1 MPGTN
6 LTREEAQQRAKLL
19 TVDSYEIDLDLSG
32 AVEGGTYR
40 SVTTVRFDS
49 AESGVGSFIDLVAP
63 AVQEVV
69 LNGDSLD
76 PAEVFKDSRIELAGI
91 LEGRNVLRVV
101 ADCAYTNTGEG
112 LHRFVDPVDQQ
123 AYLYTQFEVPDARR
137 VFASFEQPDLKATF
151 QFTVKAPS
159 GWTVI
164 SNSPTPE
171 PKDDV
176 WEFEPT
182 PRISTYVTALILGPY
197 HSVHS
202 VYEKD
207 GQSVPLGIYCRPSL
221 AEFLDSDAIFEVT
234 RQGFEWFQE
243 KFDYAYPFKKY
254 DQLFV
259 PEFNAGA
266 MENAGAVTIRDQYVF
281 RSKVTDAAYE
291 VRAETI
297 LHELAHMWFGDLVTM
312 EWWNDLW
319 LNESFATYTS
329 IACQSYAPGS
339 RWPHSWTTFANSM
352 KTWAYRQD
360 QLPSTHPI
368 MAQINDLDDVLVN
381 FDGIT
386 YAKGASVLKQLVA
399 YVGEDEFFRG
409 VQAYFKAHAYG
420 NTQLS
425 DLLGALEETSGRD
438 LGTWSQKWLQTAGIN
453 VLRPEIET
461 DANGVI
467 TSFAIRQEAPALP
480 AGAKGEPT
488 LRPHRIAVGLYDLD
502 DSAGGSGK
510 LVRGERIELDVDG
523 ELTEVA
529 ELVGKRRPAVILLND
544 DDLSYAKVRL
554 DEQSLAFVTE
564 HLGDFEASL
573 PRALCWASAWD
584 MTRDAELAARDYLSL
599 VLSGIGKESDIGVVQ
614 SLHRQVL
621 TAVELY
627 ADPNAR
633 EALLTRW
640 TDATL
645 AHLRS
650 SAGGSD
656 HQLAWAR
663 AFAATART
671 PEQLDLLEGLLD
683 GRESIEGLAVDTELR
698 WSFVQRL
705 AAVGRFDEAEITSEY
720 ERDRTAA
727 GERHAATA
735 RAARPTEEAKAEA
748 WASVVESDKLPNAV
762 QEAVIGGFV
771 QFGQR
776 ELLAPYTEKYFAA
789 VKGVWDSR
797 SHEMAQQIAV
807 GLYPSVQVSADTL
820 AKTDE
825 WLASAEPSAALRRLI
840 SESRSGVERALR
852 AQARHGGVGG
862 DALRRGKMA
871 LPRARA
877 RKRRF
882 RMEVSRSTGTAA
894 PTGETT
900 SPAAVARSGPRPHQ
914 GRGER
919 RSLLAFRF

>member
-32 AVEGGTYR
+32 AQEGGTYR
-40 SVTTVRFDS
+40 SVTTVRFDV
-49 AESGVGSFIDLVAP
+49 AEDGAESFIDLVAP
-63 AVQEVV
+63 AVHEVT
-69 LNGDSLD
+69 LNGDALD
-76 PAEVFKDSRIELAGI
+76 PAEAFADSRIALPGLLA
-91 LEGRNVLRVV
+91 GRNVLRVS

-112 LHRFVDPVDQQ
+112 LHRFVDPVDDQ

-151 QFTVKAPS
+151 QFTVKAPE

-171 PKDDV
+171 PKDNV
-176 WEFEPT
+176 WVFAPT
-182 PRISTYVTALILGPY
+182 PRLSTYVTALIAGPY

-207 GQSVPLGIYCRPSL
+207 GRSVPLGIYCRPSL
-221 AEFLDSDAIFEVT
+221 AEHLDADAIFEVT
-234 RQGFEWFQE
+234 RQGFDWFQE
-243 KFDYAYPFKKY
+243 KFDYAYPFEKY

-291 VRAETI
+291 VRAATI

-319 LNESFATYTS
+319 LNESFATFAEA
-329 IACQSYAPGS
+329 ACQADAPGS
-339 RWPHSWTTFANSM
+339 KWPHSWTTFANQM

-368 MAQINDLDDVLVN
+368 MADIRDLDDVLVN

-409 VQAYFKAHAYG
+409 VQAYFKRHAYG
-420 NTQLS
+420 NTRLS

-438 LGTWSQKWLQTAGIN
+438 LKTWSKKWLETAGIN

-461 DANGVI
+461 DDAGVI
-467 TSFAIRQEAPALP
+467 TSFAVRQEAPALP
-480 AGAKGEPT
+480 AGAKGAVSDDAAPPRGT
-488 LRPHRIAVGLYDLD
+488 LRPHRIAIGFYDLD
-502 DSAGGSGK
+502 EATGK
-510 LVRGERIELDVDG
+510 LVRGDRVELDVDG
-523 ELTEVA
+523 ELTAVPQLA
-529 ELVGKRRPAVILLND
+529 GKRRPAVVLLND

-554 DEQSLAFVTE
+554 DEQSLAVVTG
-564 HLGDFEASL
+564 HLGDFESSL

-584 MTRDAELAARDYLSL
+584 MTRDAELPVRDYLSL
-599 VLSGIGKESDIGVVQ
+599 VLSGVGKESDIGVVQ
-614 SLHRQVL
+614 SLHRQVKL
-621 TAVELY
+621 ALDLY
-627 ADPNAR
+627 ADPAAR
-633 EALLTRW
+633 EALLARW

-650 SAGGSD
+650 AEPGSD

-671 PEQLDLLEGLLD
+671 PEQLDLLEALLA
-683 GRESIEGLAVDTELR
+683 GTQTVEGLAVDTELR
-698 WSFVQRL
+698 WTFVQRL
-705 AAVGRFDEAEITSEY
+705 AAVGRFDEAEIAAEY

-762 QEAVIGGFV
+762 QEAVIAGFV
-771 QFGQR
+771 QTDQR
-776 ELLAPYTEKYFAA
+776 ELLAPYTDKYFEALA
-789 VKGVWDSR
+789 DVWASR

-807 GLYPSVQVSADTL
+807 GLYPGIQVTGETL
-820 AKTDE
+820 DRTDA
-825 WLASAEPSAALRRLI
+825 WLASAEPNAALRRLV
-840 SESRSGVERALR
+840 SESRAGVERALR
-852 AQARHGGVGG
+852 AQAA
-862 DALRRGKMA
+862 DA
-871 LPRARA
+871 
-877 RKRRF
+877 
-882 RMEVSRSTGTAA
+882 AA
-894 PTGETT
+894 T
-900 SPAAVARSGPRPHQ
+900 SA
-914 GRGER
+914 
-919 RSLLAFRF
+919 

>member
-19 TVDSYEIDLDLSG
+19 AVDSYEVELDLSG
-32 AVEGGTYR
+32 AQEGGTYR
-40 SVTTVRFDS
+40 SVTTVRFDVTENG
-49 AESGVGSFIDLVAP
+49 AESFIDLVAP
-63 AVQEVV
+63 AVHEVT

-76 PAEVFKDSRIELAGI
+76 PAEVFADSRIALRG
-91 LEGRNVLRVV
+91 LLQGRNILRVV

-112 LHRFVDPVDQQ
+112 LHRFVDPVDDQ

-151 QFTVKAPS
+151 QFTVKAPE
-159 GWTVI
+159 GWTVV

-171 PKDDV
+171 PQDSV
-176 WEFEPT
+176 WVFEPT
-182 PRISTYVTALILGPY
+182 PRISTYITALIVGPY

-221 AEFLDSDAIFEVT
+221 AEYLDSDAIFEVT
-234 RQGFEWFQE
+234 RQGFAWFQE

-329 IACQSYAPGS
+329 IACQAAAPES

-368 MAQINDLDDVLVN
+368 MADIRDLDDVLVN

-399 YVGEDEFFRG
+399 YVGQDEFFRG

-420 NTQLS
+420 NTRLS

-438 LGTWSQKWLQTAGIN
+438 LKTWSKQWLETAGIN

-461 DANGVI
+461 DADGVV

-488 LRPHRIAVGLYDLD
+488 LRPHRIAVGLYERD
-502 DSAGGSGK
+502 DDSGK
-510 LVRGERIELDVDG
+510 LVRDERIELDVDG
-523 ELTEVA
+523 ELTAVPQ
-529 ELVGKRRPAVILLND
+529 LVGKRRPAVILLND

-564 HLGDFEASL
+564 HLGDFESSL

-614 SLHRQVL
+614 SLHRQVKL
-621 TAVELY
+621 AVDLY
-627 ADPNAR
+627 ADPAAR
-633 EALLTRW
+633 EALLARW

-645 AHLRS
+645 AHLR
-650 SAGGSD
+650 AAAPGSD

-671 PEQLDLLEGLLD
+671 PEQLDLLDALLEG
-683 GRESIEGLAVDTELR
+683 SQTIEGLVVDTELR

-705 AAVGRFDEAEITSEY
+705 AAVGRFDETEIAGEY
-720 ERDRTAA
+720 DRDRTAA

-735 RAARPTEEAKAEA
+735 RAARPTPEAKAEA
-748 WASVVESDKLPNAV
+748 WASVVDSDKLPNAV

-771 QFGQR
+771 QTDQR
-776 ELLAPYTEKYFAA
+776 ELLAPYADRYFEV
-789 VKGVWDSR
+789 VKDIWESR
-797 SHEMAQQIAV
+797 SHEMAQQIAI
-807 GLYPSVQVSADTL
+807 GLYPTVQVSQETL
-820 AKTDE
+820 DKTDA
-825 WLASAEPSAALRRLI
+825 WLASAEPNAALRRLV
-840 SESRSGVERALR
+840 SESRAGVERALR
-852 AQARHGGVGG
+852 AQRA
-862 DALRRGKMA
+862 DA
-871 LPRARA
+871 
-877 RKRRF
+877 
-882 RMEVSRSTGTAA
+882 AA
-894 PTGETT
+894 
-900 SPAAVARSGPRPHQ
+900 Q
-914 GRGER
+914 
-919 RSLLAFRF
+919 

>member
-6 LTREEAQQRAKLL
+6 LTREEAQQRAQLL
-19 TVDSYEIDLDLSG
+19 AVESYGIELDLSG
-32 AVEGGTYR
+32 AQEGGTYR
-40 SVTTVRFDS
+40 SVTTVRFDVT
-49 AESGVGSFIDLVAP
+49 AENGAESFIDLVAP
-63 AVQEVV
+63 AVHEVT

-76 PAEVFKDSRIELAGI
+76 PAEVFADSRIALPG
-91 LEGRNVLRVV
+91 LLQGRNILRVV

-112 LHRFVDPVDQQ
+112 LHRFVDPVDDQ

-151 QFTVKAPS
+151 QFTVKAPE

-171 PKDDV
+171 PQDNV

-182 PRISTYVTALILGPY
+182 PRISSYITALIVGPY

-221 AEFLDSDAIFEVT
+221 AEYLDSDAIFEVT

-243 KFDYAYPFKKY
+243 KFDYAYPFEKY

-291 VRAETI
+291 TRAETI

-329 IACQSYAPGS
+329 IACQAAHPES

-368 MAQINDLDDVLVN
+368 MAEINDLDDVLVN

-420 NTQLS
+420 NTRLS
-425 DLLGALEETSGRD
+425 DLLGALETTSGRD
-438 LGTWSQKWLQTAGIN
+438 LKAWSKAWLETAGIN

-461 DANGVI
+461 DSNGVI
-467 TSFAIRQEAPALP
+467 TSFSIRQEAPALP

-488 LRPHRIAVGLYDLD
+488 LRPHRIAVGLYELD
-502 DSAGGSGK
+502 DDSGK
-510 LVRGERIELDVDG
+510 LVRDERIELDVDG
-523 ELTEVA
+523 ELTAVPQ
-529 ELVGKRRPAVILLND
+529 LVGRRRPAVILLND

-564 HLGDFEASL
+564 HLGDFESSL

-584 MTRDAELAARDYLSL
+584 MTRDAQLAARDYLSL

-614 SLHRQVL
+614 SLQRQVKL
-621 TAVELY
+621 AIDLY
-627 ADPNAR
+627 ADPAAR
-633 EALLTRW
+633 EALLARW

-645 AHLRS
+645 AHLR
-650 SAGGSD
+650 AAAPGSD

-671 PEQLDLLEGLLD
+671 PEQLDVLDALLD
-683 GRESIEGLAVDTELR
+683 GSQTVEGLVVDTELR
-698 WSFVQRL
+698 WAFVQRL
-705 AAVGRFDEAEITSEY
+705 AAVGRFDEAEIAGEY

-748 WASVVESDKLPNAV
+748 WASVVDSDKLPNAV

-771 QFGQR
+771 QTDQR
-776 ELLAPYTEKYFAA
+776 EVLAPYADRYFEV
-789 VKGVWDSR
+789 VKDIWQSR

-807 GLYPSVQVSADTL
+807 GLYPTVQVSQETL
-820 AKTDE
+820 DKTDA
-825 WLASAEPSAALRRLI
+825 WLASAEPSAALRRLV
-840 SESRSGVERALR
+840 SESRAGVERALR
-852 AQARHGGVGG
+852 AQRA
-862 DALRRGKMA
+862 DA
-871 LPRARA
+871 
-877 RKRRF
+877 
-882 RMEVSRSTGTAA
+882 AA
-894 PTGETT
+894 GE
-900 SPAAVARSGPRPHQ
+900 
-914 GRGER
+914 
-919 RSLLAFRF
+919 

>member
-6 LTREEAQQRAKLL
+6 LTREEAQQRAQLL
-19 TVDSYEIDLDLSG
+19 AVDSYEIELDLSG
-32 AVEGGTYR
+32 AQEGGTYR
-40 SVTTVRFDS
+40 SVTTVRFDVDADNG
-49 AESGVGSFIDLVAP
+49 AESFIDLVAP
-63 AVQEVV
+63 AVHEVT

-76 PAEVFKDSRIELAGI
+76 PAEVFADSRIALPG
-91 LEGRNVLRVV
+91 LLRGRNILRVV

-112 LHRFVDPVDQQ
+112 LHRFVDPVDDQ

-151 QFTVKAPS
+151 RFTVKAPE
-159 GWTVI
+159 GWTVV

-171 PKDDV
+171 PQDNV
-176 WEFEPT
+176 WAFEPT
-182 PRISTYVTALILGPY
+182 PRISTYITALIAGPY

-221 AEFLDSDAIFEVT
+221 AEYLDSDAIFEVT
-234 RQGFEWFQE
+234 RQGFAWFQE
-243 KFDYAYPFKKY
+243 KFDYAYPFEKY

-291 VRAETI
+291 TRAETI

-329 IACQSYAPGS
+329 IACQAAAPGS

-368 MAQINDLDDVLVN
+368 MADIRDLDDVLVN

-409 VQAYFKAHAYG
+409 VQAYFKAHAFG
-420 NTQLS
+420 NTRLS

-438 LGTWSQKWLQTAGIN
+438 LKTWSKKWLETAGIN

-461 DANGVI
+461 DADGVI
-467 TSFAIRQEAPALP
+467 TSFAVRQEAPALP

-488 LRPHRIAVGLYDLD
+488 LRPHRIAVGLYELD
-502 DSAGGSGK
+502 EDSGK
-510 LVRGERIELDVDG
+510 LVRDERIELDVDG
-523 ELTEVA
+523 DLTAVPQ
-529 ELVGKRRPAVILLND
+529 LVGRRRPAVVLLND

-554 DEQSLAFVTE
+554 DERSLAVVTE
-564 HLGDFEASL
+564 HLGDFESSL

-584 MTRDAELAARDYLSL
+584 MTRDAQLAARDYLSL

-614 SLHRQVL
+614 SLQRQVKL
-621 TAVELY
+621 AIDLY
-627 ADPNAR
+627 ADPAAR
-633 EALLTRW
+633 ETLLARW

-650 SAGGSD
+650 AAPGSD

-671 PEQLDLLEGLLD
+671 PEQLDLLDALLD
-683 GRESIEGLAVDTELR
+683 GSQTIEGLVVDTELR
-698 WSFVQRL
+698 WTFVQRL
-705 AAVGRFDEAEITSEY
+705 AAVGRFDEAEIAAEY

-735 RAARPTEEAKAEA
+735 RAARPTAEAKAEA
-748 WASVVESDKLPNAV
+748 WASVVDSDKLPNAV

-771 QFGQR
+771 QTDQR
-776 ELLAPYTEKYFAA
+776 ELLAPYADRYFEV
-789 VKGVWDSR
+789 VKDIWESR
-797 SHEMAQQIAV
+797 SHEMAQQIAI
-807 GLYPSVQVSADTL
+807 GLYPTVQVSQETL
-820 AKTDE
+820 DRTDA
-825 WLASAEPSAALRRLI
+825 WLASAGPNAALRRLV
-840 SESRSGVERALR
+840 SESRAGVERALR
-852 AQARHGGVGG
+852 AQRA
-862 DALRRGKMA
+862 DA
-871 LPRARA
+871 
-877 RKRRF
+877 
-882 RMEVSRSTGTAA
+882 AA
-894 PTGETT
+894 AG
-900 SPAAVARSGPRPHQ
+900 Q
-914 GRGER
+914 
-919 RSLLAFRF
+919 

>member
-6 LTREEAQQRAKLL
+6 LTREEAQQRAELL

-32 AVEGGTYR
+32 AQEGGTYR
-40 SVTTVRFDS
+40 SATTVRFDV
-49 AESGVGSFIDLVAP
+49 ARGGGESFIDLVAP
-63 AVQEVV
+63 TVHEVT
-69 LNGDSLD
+69 LNGDALD
-76 PAEVFKDSRIELAGI
+76 PAEVFKDSRIALPGL

-112 LHRFVDPVDQQ
+112 LHRFVDPVDEQ

-151 QFTVKAPS
+151 QFTVRAPE

-171 PKDDV
+171 PKDNV
-176 WEFEPT
+176 WVFEPT
-182 PRISTYVTALILGPY
+182 PRISTYVTALIVGPY

-234 RQGFEWFQE
+234 RQGFDWFQE
-243 KFDYAYPFKKY
+243 KFDYAYPFAKY

-329 IACQSYAPGS
+329 IACQAAAPGS

-368 MAQINDLDDVLVN
+368 MADIRDLDDVLVN

-399 YVGEDEFFRG
+399 YVGQDEFFKG
-409 VQAYFKAHAYG
+409 VQAYFKRHAYG
-420 NTQLS
+420 NTRLS

-438 LGTWSQKWLQTAGIN
+438 LKTWSGKWLETAGIN
-453 VLRPEIET
+453 ILRPDIAT
-461 DANGVI
+461 DADGVI
-467 TSFAIRQEAPALP
+467 TSFAVRQEAPALP
-480 AGAKGEPT
+480 AGAKGEPV
-488 LRPHRIAVGLYDLD
+488 LRPHRIAIGLYDL
-502 DSAGGSGK
+502 SAPDTDTAGK
-510 LVRGERIELDVDG
+510 LVRTDRIELDVDG
-523 ELTEVA
+523 ELTAVPQ
-529 ELVGKRRPAVILLND
+529 LTGRRRPAVVLLND

-554 DEQSLAFVTE
+554 DEESLAVVTE
-564 HLGDFEASL
+564 HLGDFTESL

-584 MTRDAELAARDYLSL
+584 MTRDAELATRDYLAL
-599 VLSGIGKESDIGVVQ
+599 VLSGIAKESDIGVVQ
-614 SLHRQVL
+614 SLHRQVKL
-621 TAVELY
+621 AIDLY
-627 ADPNAR
+627 ADPAAR
-633 EALLTRW
+633 ESLLTRW

-645 AHLRS
+645 AHLR
-650 SAGGSD
+650 AAEPGSD

-671 PEQLDLLEGLLD
+671 PEQLDLLEALLE
-683 GRESIEGLAVDTELR
+683 GTQTVEGLAVDTELR
-698 WSFVQRL
+698 WAFVERL
-705 AAVGRFDEAEITSEY
+705 AAVGRFDEAEIAAEY

-735 RAARPTEEAKAEA
+735 RAARPTAEAKAEA

-771 QFGQR
+771 QTDQR
-776 ELLAPYTEKYFAA
+776 ELLAPYADKYFEV
-789 VKGVWDSR
+789 VKGIWDSR
-797 SHEMAQQIAV
+797 SHEIAQQIAV
-807 GLYPSVQVSADTL
+807 GLYPAVQVSEETL
-820 AKTDE
+820 AKTDT
-825 WLASAEPSAALRRLI
+825 WLSSAEPNAALRRLV

-852 AQARHGGVGG
+852 AQAA
-862 DALRRGKMA
+862 DA
-871 LPRARA
+871 
-877 RKRRF
+877 
-882 RMEVSRSTGTAA
+882 AA
-894 PTGETT
+894 
-900 SPAAVARSGPRPHQ
+900 Q
-914 GRGER
+914 
-919 RSLLAFRF
+919 

>member
-6 LTREEAQQRAKLL
+6 LTREEAQERARLL
-19 TVDSYEIDLDLSG
+19 TVDAYEIDLDLSG
-32 AVEGGTYR
+32 AQEGGTYR

-49 AESGVGSFIDLVAP
+49 AEAGAETFIDLIAP
-63 AVQEVV
+63 AVHEVE
-69 LNGDSLD
+69 LNGKALD
-76 PAEVFKDSRIELAGI
+76 VAAVFRDSRIALPHLVAGSNELK
-91 LEGRNVLRVV
+91 VV

-151 QFTVKAPS
+151 QFTVKAPA

-171 PKDDV
+171 PRDDV
-176 WEFEPT
+176 WSFEPT
-182 PRISTYVTALILGPY
+182 PRISSYITALIVGPY

-202 VYEKD
+202 SYEKD

-221 AEFLDSDAIFEVT
+221 AEFLDADAIFDVT
-234 RQGFEWFQE
+234 RQGFDWFQE
-243 KFDYAYPFKKY
+243 KFDYDYPFAKY

-291 VRAETI
+291 RRAETI

-329 IACQSYAPGS
+329 VACQAYAEGS
-339 RWPHSWTTFANSM
+339 KWPNSWTTFANVE

-368 MAQINDLDDVLVN
+368 MADIRDLDDVLVN

-399 YVGEDEFFRG
+399 YVGMDAFFKG
-409 VQAYFKAHAYG
+409 VQAYFKAHAFG
-420 NTQLS
+420 NTRLS

-438 LGTWSQKWLQTAGIN
+438 LKTWSKAWLETAGIN
-453 VLRPEIET
+453 ILRPEIET
-461 DANGVI
+461 DENGHV
-467 TSFAIRQEAPALP
+467 TSFTVLQEAPALP

-488 LRPHRIAVGLYDLD
+488 LRPHRIAIGCYDLD
-502 DSAGGSGK
+502 TAGK
-510 LVRGERIELDVDG
+510 LVRTDRIELDVDG
-523 ELTEVA
+523 THTTVPFPA
-529 ELVGKRRPAVILLND
+529 GTARPAVILLND

-554 DEQSLAFVTE
+554 DEESLRVVTE
-564 HLGDFEASL
+564 HLGDFAESL

-584 MTRDAELAARDYLSL
+584 MTRDGELAARDYLAL
-599 VLSGIGKESDIGVVQ
+599 VLAGIGKETDIGVVQ
-614 SLHRQVL
+614 SLHHQVKL
-621 TAVELY
+621 ALDLY
-627 ADPNAR
+627 AAPEWR
-633 EALLTRW
+633 EAGLTQW
-640 TDATL
+640 TEATL
-645 AHLRS
+645 AHLR
-650 SAGGSD
+650 AAEPGSD

-671 PEQLDLLEGLLD
+671 PQQTDLLQSLLD
-683 GRESIEGLAVDTELR
+683 GKETVEGLAVDTELR
-698 WSFVQRL
+698 WAFVERL
-705 AAVGRFDEAEITSEY
+705 AAAGLLEEDEIAAEY

-748 WASVVESDKLPNAV
+748 WASVVESDTLPNSL
-762 QEAVIGGFV
+762 QEAVISGFV
-771 QFGQR
+771 QTDQR
-776 ELLAPYTEKYFAA
+776 ELLAPYAEKFFAA

-797 SHEMAQQIAV
+797 SHEMAQQVAI
-807 GLYPSVQVSADTL
+807 GLYPTLQVSQATL
-820 AKTDE
+820 DATDA
-825 WLASAEPSAALRRLI
+825 WLSAAEPGAALRRLV
-840 SESRSGVERALR
+840 SESRSGVERALK
-852 AQARHGGVGG
+852 AQAA
-862 DALRRGKMA
+862 DA
-871 LPRARA
+871 
-877 RKRRF
+877 
-882 RMEVSRSTGTAA
+882 AA
-894 PTGETT
+894 AT
-900 SPAAVARSGPRPHQ
+900 V
-914 GRGER
+914 
-919 RSLLAFRF
+919 

>member
-6 LTREEAQQRAKLL
+6 LTREEARQRAELL
-19 TVDSYEIDLDLSG
+19 TVDSYEIELDLSG
-32 AVEGGTYR
+32 AQEGSTYR
-40 SVTTVRFDS
+40 SVTTVRFDVARGG
-49 AESGVGSFIDLVAP
+49 AESFIDLVAP
-63 AVQEVV
+63 TVHEVT
-69 LNGDSLD
+69 LNGDALD
-76 PAEVFKDSRIELAGI
+76 PAEVFKDSRIALPG
-91 LEGRNVLRVV
+91 LFQGRNVLRVV

-112 LHRFVDPVDQQ
+112 LHKFVDPVDDQ

-151 QFTVKAPS
+151 QFTVRAPE
-159 GWTVI
+159 GWTVV

-171 PKDDV
+171 PQDNLWV
-176 WEFEPT
+176 FEPT
-182 PRISTYVTALILGPY
+182 PRISTYITALIVGPY

-221 AEFLDSDAIFEVT
+221 AEFLDADAIFEVT

-243 KFDYAYPFKKY
+243 KFDYAYPFQKY

-329 IACQSYAPGS
+329 IACQAAAPGS

-368 MAQINDLDDVLVN
+368 MADIRDLDDVLVN

-399 YVGEDEFFRG
+399 YVGEDEFFKG
-409 VQAYFKAHAYG
+409 VQAYFKRHAYG
-420 NTQLS
+420 NTRLS

-438 LGTWSQKWLQTAGIN
+438 LKTWSKKWLETAGIN
-453 VLRPEIET
+453 VLRPEIAT
-461 DANGVI
+461 DAEGVV
-467 TSFAIRQEAPALP
+467 TAFAVRQEAPALP
-480 AGAKGEPT
+480 AGAKGAVFDDAAPPRGT
-488 LRPHRIAVGLYDLD
+488 LRPHRIAIGLYDLD
-502 DSAGGSGK
+502 GDSGK
-510 LVRGERIELDVDG
+510 LVRTERIELDVDG
-523 ELTEVA
+523 ELTAVPQ
-529 ELVGKRRPAVILLND
+529 LTGRRRPAVVLLND

-554 DEQSLAFVTE
+554 DEESLRVVTE
-564 HLGDFEASL
+564 HLGDFTESL

-584 MTRDAELAARDYLSL
+584 MTRDAELATRDYLSL

-614 SLHRQVL
+614 SLHRQVKL
-621 TAVELY
+621 AIDLY
-627 ADPNAR
+627 ADPAAR
-633 EALLTRW
+633 ESLLTRW

-645 AHLRS
+645 AHLR
-650 SAGGSD
+650 AAEPGSD

-671 PEQLDLLEGLLD
+671 PEQLDLLEALLE
-683 GRESIEGLAVDTELR
+683 GTQTVEGLAVDTELR
-698 WSFVQRL
+698 WAFVERL
-705 AAVGRFDEAEITSEY
+705 AAVGRYDEAEIAAEY
-720 ERDRTAA
+720 ERDKTAA

-735 RAARPTEEAKAEA
+735 RATRPTPEAKAEA
-748 WASVVESDKLPNAV
+748 WSSVIDSDKLPNAV

-771 QFGQR
+771 QTDQR
-776 ELLAPYTEKYFAA
+776 ELLAPYADTYFE
-789 VKGVWDSR
+789 VLKGVWESR

-807 GLYPSVQVSADTL
+807 GLYPAIQVSEATL
-820 AKTDE
+820 AKTDT
-825 WLASAEPSAALRRLI
+825 WLATAEPNAALRRLV
-840 SESRSGVERALR
+840 SESRAGIERALK
-852 AQARHGGVGG
+852 AQAA
-862 DALRRGKMA
+862 DAAAGK
-871 LPRARA
+871 
-877 RKRRF
+877 
-882 RMEVSRSTGTAA
+882 
-894 PTGETT
+894 
-900 SPAAVARSGPRPHQ
+900 
-914 GRGER
+914 
-919 RSLLAFRF
+919 

>member
-32 AVEGGTYR
+32 AQEGDTFR
-40 SVTTVRFDS
+40 SVTTVRFDV
-49 AESGVGSFIDLVAP
+49 AENGGESFIDLVAP
-63 AVQEVV
+63 TVHEVT
-69 LNGDSLD
+69 LNGDTLD
-76 PAEVFKDSRIELAGI
+76 PAELFQDSRIALPGL

-112 LHRFVDPVDQQ
+112 LHKFVDPVDQQ

-151 QFTVKAPS
+151 QFTVRAPE

-171 PKDDV
+171 PQDSV

-182 PRISTYVTALILGPY
+182 PRISSYITALIVGPY

-207 GQSVPLGIYCRPSL
+207 GRTVPLGIYCRPSL
-221 AEFLDSDAIFEVT
+221 AEYLDSDAIFEVT
-234 RQGFEWFQE
+234 RQGFDWFE
-243 KFDYAYPFKKY
+243 AKFDYAYPFKKY

-291 VRAETI
+291 MRAETI

-329 IACQSYAPGS
+329 IACQAAAPGS
-339 RWPHSWTTFANSM
+339 RWPHAWTTFANSM

-368 MAQINDLDDVLVN
+368 MAEIRDLDDVLVN

-409 VQAYFKAHAYG
+409 VQAYFKRHAYA
-420 NTQLS
+420 NTRLS
-425 DLLGALEETSGRD
+425 DLLSALEETSGRD
-438 LGTWSQKWLQTAGIN
+438 LKTWSRKWLETAGIN

-461 DANGVI
+461 DAEGTI
-467 TSFAIRQEAPALP
+467 TSFAVRQEAPALP
-480 AGAKGEPT
+480 VGAKGEPT
-488 LRPHRIAVGLYDLD
+488 LRPHRIAVGFYDRD
-502 DSAGGSGK
+502 EATGK
-510 LVRGERIELDVDG
+510 LVRVERAELDVDG
-523 ELTEVA
+523 ELTAVPA
-529 ELVGKRRPAVILLND
+529 LTGKRRPAVVLLND

-554 DEQSLAFVTE
+554 DEGSLAYVTE
-564 HLGDFEASL
+564 HLGDFESSL

-584 MTRDAELAARDYLSL
+584 MTRDAELPTRDYLSL

-614 SLHRQVL
+614 SLQRQVKL
-621 TAVELY
+621 AIDLY
-627 ADPNAR
+627 AAPVGR

-645 AHLRS
+645 AHLR
-650 SAGGSD
+650 AAEPGGD

-671 PEQLDLLEGLLD
+671 PEQLDLLEALLD
-683 GRESIEGLAVDTELR
+683 GSQTVEGLAVDTELR
-698 WSFVQRL
+698 WAFVQRL
-705 AAVGRFDEAEITSEY
+705 AAVGRFDEAEIAGEY
-720 ERDRTAA
+720 ERDKTAA

-735 RAARPTEEAKAEA
+735 RAARPTPGAKAEA

-762 QEAVIGGFV
+762 QEAVISGFV
-771 QFGQR
+771 QTDQR
-776 ELLAPYTEKYFAA
+776 ELLAPYTEKFFDV
-789 VKGVWDSR
+789 VKDVWDSR

-807 GLYPSVQVSADTL
+807 GLYPSVQVSPETL
-820 AKTDE
+820 EKTDA
-825 WLASAEPSAALRRLI
+825 WLASAEPTPALRRLI
-840 SESRSGVERALR
+840 SESRAGVERALR
-852 AQARHGGVGG
+852 AQAA
-862 DALRRGKMA
+862 D
-871 LPRARA
+871 
-877 RKRRF
+877 
-882 RMEVSRSTGTAA
+882 AA
-894 PTGETT
+894 PET
-900 SPAAVARSGPRPHQ
+900 A
-914 GRGER
+914 E
-919 RSLLAFRF
+919 

>member
-19 TVDSYEIDLDLSG
+19 TVDSYEVDLDLSG
-32 AVEGGTYR
+32 AQEGGTYR
-40 SVTTVRFDS
+40 SVTTVRFDV
-49 AESGVGSFIDLVAP
+49 AENGGASFIDLVAP
-63 AVQEVV
+63 TVHEVT
-69 LNGDSLD
+69 LNGDTLD
-76 PAEVFKDSRIELAGI
+76 PDEVFKDSRIALPG
-91 LEGRNVLRVV
+91 LLQGRNILRVV

-112 LHRFVDPVDQQ
+112 LHRFVDPVDDQ

-151 QFTVKAPS
+151 QFTVRAPE
-159 GWTVI
+159 GWTVV

-171 PKDDV
+171 PRDNV
-176 WEFEPT
+176 WVFEPT
-182 PRISTYVTALILGPY
+182 PRISTYITALIVGPY

-207 GQSVPLGIYCRPSL
+207 GQSVRLGIYCRPSL
-221 AEFLDSDAIFEVT
+221 AEFLDADAIFEVT
-234 RQGFEWFQE
+234 RQGFDWFQE
-243 KFDYAYPFKKY
+243 KFDFAYPFEKY

-291 VRAETI
+291 MRAETI

-329 IACQSYAPGS
+329 IACQAHAPGS

-368 MAQINDLDDVLVN
+368 MAEIRDLDDVLVN

-399 YVGEDEFFRG
+399 YVGMDEFFRG
-409 VQAYFKAHAYG
+409 VQAYFKRHAYG
-420 NTQLS
+420 NTRLS

-438 LGTWSQKWLQTAGIN
+438 LKTWSKKWLETAGIN

-461 DANGVI
+461 DADGVI

-480 AGAKGEPT
+480 AGAKGEPV

-502 DSAGGSGK
+502 EASGK
-510 LVRGERIELDVDG
+510 LVRAADGRIELDVDG
-523 ELTEVA
+523 ELTAVPQLA
-529 ELVGKRRPAVILLND
+529 GRRRPAVVLLND

-564 HLGDFEASL
+564 HLGDFASSL

-584 MTRDAELAARDYLSL
+584 MTRDAELATRDYLSL

-614 SLHRQVL
+614 SLHRQVKL
-621 TAVELY
+621 AIELY
-627 ADPNAR
+627 ADPAAR
-633 EALLTRW
+633 DALLARW
-640 TDATL
+640 TEATL
-645 AHLRS
+645 AHLR
-650 SAGGSD
+650 AAEGGGD

-683 GRESIEGLAVDTELR
+683 GSQSIEGLAVDTELR
-698 WSFVQRL
+698 WAFVERL
-705 AAVGRFDEAEITSEY
+705 AAVGRFDEPEIAGEY
-720 ERDRTAA
+720 ARDKTAA

-735 RAARPTEEAKAEA
+735 RAARPTPEAKADA
-748 WASVVESDKLPNAV
+748 WASVIDSDKLPNAV
-762 QEAVIGGFV
+762 QEAVIAGFV
-771 QFGQR
+771 QTDQR
-776 ELLAPYTEKYFAA
+776 ELLASYTERYFEV
-789 VKGVWDSR
+789 VKDIWDAR
-797 SHEMAQQIAV
+797 SHEIAQQIAV
-807 GLYPSVQVSADTL
+807 GFYPAIQVSEDTL
-820 AKTDE
+820 RRTDE
-825 WLASAEPSAALRRLI
+825 WLASAEPNAALRRLV
-840 SESRSGVERALR
+840 SESRAGVERALK
-852 AQARHGGVGG
+852 AQAA
-862 DALRRGKMA
+862 DA
-871 LPRARA
+871 
-877 RKRRF
+877 
-882 RMEVSRSTGTAA
+882 AA
-894 PTGETT
+894 G
-900 SPAAVARSGPRPHQ
+900 
-914 GRGER
+914 
-919 RSLLAFRF
+919 

>member
-32 AVEGGTYR
+32 AQEGGTYR
-40 SVTTVRFDS
+40 SVTTVRFDV
-49 AESGVGSFIDLVAP
+49 AEDGAASFIDLVAP
-63 AVQEVV
+63 AVHEVT
-69 LNGDSLD
+69 LNGDALD
-76 PAEVFKDSRIELAGI
+76 AAEVFQDSRIALPG
-91 LEGRNVLRVV
+91 LLKGRNILRVV

-112 LHRFVDPVDQQ
+112 LHRFVDPVDDQ

-151 QFTVKAPS
+151 QFTVKAPA
-159 GWTVI
+159 GWTVV

-171 PKDDV
+171 PQDDV
-176 WEFEPT
+176 WVFEPT
-182 PRISTYVTALILGPY
+182 PRISSYITALIVGPY

-207 GQSVPLGIYCRPSL
+207 GRSVPLGIYCRPSL
-221 AEFLDSDAIFEVT
+221 AEFLDADAIFDVT
-234 RQGFEWFQE
+234 RQGFDWFQE
-243 KFDYAYPFKKY
+243 KFDYAYPFAKY

-329 IACQSYAPGS
+329 IACQAHAPGS

-368 MAQINDLDDVLVN
+368 MADINDLDDVLVN

-399 YVGEDEFFRG
+399 YVGMDEFFRG
-409 VQAYFKAHAYG
+409 VQAYFKRHAFG
-420 NTQLS
+420 NTRLS

-438 LGTWSQKWLQTAGIN
+438 LKTWSKKWLETAGIN
-453 VLRPEIET
+453 ILRPEIET
-461 DANGVI
+461 GADGVI
-467 TSFAIRQEAPALP
+467 TSFAVRQEAPALP

-488 LRPHRIAVGLYDLD
+488 LRPHRIAIGLYDLD
-502 DSAGGSGK
+502 EVSGK
-510 LVRGERIELDVDG
+510 LVRAEDGRIELDVDG
-523 ELTEVA
+523 ELTAVPQLA
-529 ELVGKRRPAVILLND
+529 GRRRPAVVLLND

-554 DEQSLAFVTE
+554 DEESLAFVTE
-564 HLGDFEASL
+564 HLGDFESSL

-584 MTRDAELAARDYLSL
+584 MTRDGELATRDYLSL

-614 SLHRQVL
+614 SLHRQVKL
-621 TAVELY
+621 AIDLY
-627 ADPNAR
+627 ADPAAR
-633 EALLTRW
+633 DTLLTRW

-645 AHLRS
+645 AHLR
-650 SAGGSD
+650 AAEPGSD

-671 PEQLDLLEGLLD
+671 PEQLDLLNALLEGS
-683 GRESIEGLAVDTELR
+683 ESIEGLAVDTELR
-698 WSFVQRL
+698 WAFVQRL
-705 AAVGRFDEAEITSEY
+705 AAVGRFDEAEIAGEY
-720 ERDRTAA
+720 ERDKTAA

-748 WASVVESDKLPNAV
+748 WAAVVESDKLPNAV
-762 QEAVIGGFV
+762 QEAVIAGFV
-771 QFGQR
+771 QTDQR
-776 ELLAPYTEKYFAA
+776 ELLAPYSDRYFE
-789 VKGVWDSR
+789 VLKGVWESR
-797 SHEMAQQIAV
+797 SHEIAQQIAV
-807 GLYPSVQVSADTL
+807 GLYPAVQVSQETL
-820 AKTDE
+820 RKTDA
-825 WLASAEPSAALRRLI
+825 WLSSAEPNAALRRLV
-840 SESRSGVERALR
+840 SEARAGVERSLK
-852 AQARHGGVGG
+852 AQAA
-862 DALRRGKMA
+862 DA
-871 LPRARA
+871 
-877 RKRRF
+877 
-882 RMEVSRSTGTAA
+882 AA
-894 PTGETT
+894 K
-900 SPAAVARSGPRPHQ
+900 
-914 GRGER
+914 
-919 RSLLAFRF
+919 

>member
-19 TVDSYEIDLDLSG
+19 DVESYEIDLDLSG
-32 AVEGGTYR
+32 AQEGGTYR
-40 SVTTVRFDS
+40 SVTSVRFES
-49 AESGVGSFIDLVAP
+49 AEAGAHTFIDLVAP
-63 AVQEVV
+63 AVHEVV
-69 LNGDSLD
+69 LNGHALD
-76 PAEVFKDSRIELAGI
+76 VAAVFRDSRIELKHLEAGPN
-91 LEGRNVLRVV
+91 ELRVV

-151 QFTVKAPS
+151 QFTVKAPT

-164 SNSPTPE
+164 SNSPSPE

-176 WEFEPT
+176 WHFEPT
-182 PRISTYVTALILGPY
+182 PRISTYITALIAGPY

-202 VYEKD
+202 SYEGPG

-234 RQGFEWFQE
+234 RQGFDWFQE
-243 KFDYAYPFKKY
+243 KFDYAYPFAKY

-329 IACQSYAPGS
+329 IACQAYSPDS

-368 MAQINDLDDVLVN
+368 MAEIRDLDDVLVN

-399 YVGEDEFFRG
+399 YVGMDEFFQG
-409 VQAYFKAHAYG
+409 VQAYFKRHAYG
-420 NTQLS
+420 NTRLS

-438 LGTWSQKWLQTAGIN
+438 LTAWAKAWLQTAGIN
-453 VLRPEIET
+453 ILRPQIET

-467 TSFAIRQEAPALP
+467 TSFAIQQEAPALP

-488 LRPHRIAVGLYDLD
+488 LRPHRIAIGLYDLD
-502 DSAGGSGK
+502 DDSGK
-510 LVRGERIELDVDG
+510 LVRVERVELDVTAT
-523 ELTEVA
+523 ELTQVPQLA
-529 ELVGKRRPAVILLND
+529 GKRRPDVILLND

-554 DEQSLAFVTE
+554 DEASLAFVTE
-564 HLGDFEASL
+564 HLGDFESSL

-584 MTRDAELAARDYLSL
+584 MTRDAELPTSAYLEL

-614 SLHRQVL
+614 SLHRQVKL
-621 TAVELY
+621 AIDLY
-627 ADPNAR
+627 AAPVGRDG
-633 EALLTRW
+633 ALASW
-640 TDATL
+640 TEATL
-645 AHLRS
+645 AHLR
-650 SAGGSD
+650 AAEAGSD

-671 PEQLDLLEGLLD
+671 PEQLDLLEALLE
-683 GRESIEGLAVDTELR
+683 GTQTVEGLAVDTELR
-698 WSFVQRL
+698 WAFVERL
-705 AAVGRFDEAEITSEY
+705 AAVGRYDEPEIAAEY

-735 RAARPTEEAKAEA
+735 RAARPTAEAKAEA

-762 QEAVIGGFV
+762 QEAVIAGFV
-771 QFGQR
+771 QTDQR
-776 ELLAPYTEKYFAA
+776 DLLAPYTEKYFAA
-789 VKGVWDSR
+789 VKDVWESR
-797 SHEMAQQIAV
+797 SHEMAQQVAI
-807 GLYPSVQVSADTL
+807 GLYPAIQISQPTL
-820 AKTDE
+820 DATE
-825 WLASAEPSAALRRLI
+825 SWLTTAEPNAALRRLV
-840 SESRSGVERALR
+840 SESRAGVERALR
-852 AQARHGGVGG
+852 AQEA
-862 DALRRGKMA
+862 DA
-871 LPRARA
+871 
-877 RKRRF
+877 
-882 RMEVSRSTGTAA
+882 
-894 PTGETT
+894 
-900 SPAAVARSGPRPHQ
+900 
-914 GRGER
+914 
-919 RSLLAFRF
+919 

>member
-6 LTREEAQQRAKLL
+6 LTREEAQQRAQLL
-19 TVDSYEIDLDLSG
+19 AVDSYEIELDLSG
-32 AVEGGTYR
+32 AQEGGTYR
-40 SVTTVRFDS
+40 SVTTVRFDVTAGNG
-49 AESGVGSFIDLVAP
+49 AESFIDLVAP
-63 AVQEVV
+63 AVHEVT

-76 PAEVFKDSRIELAGI
+76 PAEVFADSRIALPG
-91 LEGRNVLRVV
+91 LLQGRNILRVV

-112 LHRFVDPVDQQ
+112 LHRFVDPVDDQ

-151 QFTVKAPS
+151 QFTVKAPE

-171 PKDDV
+171 PQDNV
-176 WEFEPT
+176 WVFEPT
-182 PRISTYVTALILGPY
+182 PRISTYITALIVGPY

-221 AEFLDSDAIFEVT
+221 AEYLDSDAIFEVT

-243 KFDYAYPFKKY
+243 KFDYAYPFEKY

-291 VRAETI
+291 TRAETI

-329 IACQSYAPGS
+329 IACQAHAPGS
-339 RWPHSWTTFANSM
+339 RWPHAWTTFANSM

-368 MAQINDLDDVLVN
+368 MAEIRDLDDVLVN

-399 YVGEDEFFRG
+399 YVGMDEFFRG
-409 VQAYFKAHAYG
+409 VQAYFKRHAFG
-420 NTQLS
+420 NTRLS

-438 LGTWSQKWLQTAGIN
+438 LKTWSEKWLQAAGIN

-461 DANGVI
+461 DADGVV
-467 TSFAIRQEAPALP
+467 TAFAIRQEAPALP

-502 DSAGGSGK
+502 GASGK
-510 LVRGERIELDVDG
+510 LVRRERIELDVDG
-523 ELTEVA
+523 ELTAVPQ
-529 ELVGKRRPAVILLND
+529 LVGERRPAVILLND

-564 HLGDFEASL
+564 HLGDFESSL

-614 SLHRQVL
+614 SLHRQVKL
-621 TAVELY
+621 AIDLY
-627 ADPNAR
+627 ADPAAR
-633 EALLTRW
+633 EALLARW

-645 AHLRS
+645 AHLR
-650 SAGGSD
+650 AAAPGSD

-671 PEQLDLLEGLLD
+671 PEQLDVLDALLEG
-683 GRESIEGLAVDTELR
+683 SQTIEGLVVDTELR
-698 WSFVQRL
+698 WTFVQRL
-705 AAVGRFDEAEITSEY
+705 AAVGRFDEAEIAGEY

-748 WASVVESDKLPNAV
+748 WASVVDSDKLPNAV

-771 QFGQR
+771 QTDQR
-776 ELLAPYTEKYFAA
+776 EVLAPYADRYFEV
-789 VKGVWDSR
+789 VKDIWDSR

-807 GLYPSVQVSADTL
+807 GLYPTVQVSQETL
-820 AKTDE
+820 DKTDA
-825 WLASAEPSAALRRLI
+825 WLASAEPTAALRRLV
-840 SESRSGVERALR
+840 SESRAGVERALR
-852 AQARHGGVGG
+852 AQAA
-862 DALRRGKMA
+862 DAQA
-871 LPRARA
+871 
-877 RKRRF
+877 
-882 RMEVSRSTGTAA
+882 E
-894 PTGETT
+894 
-900 SPAAVARSGPRPHQ
+900 Q
-914 GRGER
+914 
-919 RSLLAFRF
+919 

>member
-6 LTREEAQQRAKLL
+6 LTREEAQQRATLL

-32 AVEGGTYR
+32 AQEGGTYR

-49 AESGVGSFIDLVAP
+49 AETGAESFIDLVAP
-63 AVQEVV
+63 TLHEVT
-69 LNGDSLD
+69 LNGDPLD
-76 PAEVFKDSRIELAGI
+76 PAEVFKDSRIALPGLLA
-91 LEGRNVLRVV
+91 GRNVLRVV

-151 QFTVKAPS
+151 QFTVKAPT

-171 PKDDV
+171 PKDDTWV
-176 WEFEPT
+176 FEPT
-182 PRISTYVTALILGPY
+182 PRISSYITALIVGPY

-202 VYEKD
+202 VYEKN

-234 RQGFEWFQE
+234 RQGFDWFQE

-329 IACQSYAPGS
+329 IACQAYHPES

-368 MAQINDLDDVLVN
+368 MAEIRDLDDVLVN

-399 YVGEDEFFRG
+399 YVGMDEFFRG

-420 NTQLS
+420 NTRLS

-438 LGTWSQKWLQTAGIN
+438 LKNWSQKWLQTAGIN

-461 DANGVI
+461 DANGVV

-502 DSAGGSGK
+502 EDSGK
-510 LVRGERIELDVDG
+510 LLRDERLELDVDG
-523 ELTEVA
+523 ELTAVPQ
-529 ELVGKRRPAVILLND
+529 LVGKRRPAVILLND

-554 DEQSLAFVTE
+554 DEASLAFVTE
-564 HLGDFEASL
+564 HLGDFASSL

-584 MTRDAELAARDYLSL
+584 MTRDAELATRDYLSL

-614 SLHRQVL
+614 SLHRQVKL
-621 TAVELY
+621 AIELY
-627 ADPNAR
+627 ADPTAR

-640 TDATL
+640 TEATL
-645 AHLRS
+645 AHLRAAEP
-650 SAGGSD
+650 AGD

-671 PEQLDLLEGLLD
+671 PEQLDLLEALLE
-683 GRESIEGLAVDTELR
+683 GRETIEGLAVDTELR
-698 WSFVQRL
+698 WAFVERL
-705 AAVGRFDEAEITSEY
+705 AAVGRFDEAEISAEY
-720 ERDRTAA
+720 ERDKTAA

-762 QEAVIGGFV
+762 QEAVISGFV
-771 QFGQR
+771 QTDQR
-776 ELLAPYTEKYFAA
+776 ELLAPYTDTFFTV
-789 VKGVWDSR
+789 VKDIWESR
-797 SHEMAQQIAV
+797 SHEIAQQIAV
-807 GLYPSVQVSADTL
+807 GLYPSIQVSEETL
-820 AKTDE
+820 AKTDA
-825 WLASAEPSAALRRLI
+825 WLASAEPNAALRRLI
-840 SESRSGVERALR
+840 SESRSGIERALK
-852 AQARHGGVGG
+852 AQAA
-862 DALRRGKMA
+862 DAQ
-871 LPRARA
+871 
-877 RKRRF
+877 
-882 RMEVSRSTGTAA
+882 AA
-894 PTGETT
+894 SEQ
-900 SPAAVARSGPRPHQ
+900 PAEA
-914 GRGER
+914 
-919 RSLLAFRF
+919 

>member
-32 AVEGGTYR
+32 AQEGGTYR
-40 SVTTVRFDS
+40 SVTTVRFDVS
-49 AESGVGSFIDLVAP
+49 ESGAESFIDLVAP
-63 AVQEVV
+63 TVHEVV
-69 LNGDSLD
+69 LNGDALA
-76 PAEVFKDSRIELAGI
+76 PAEVFEDSRITLPGL

-151 QFTVKAPS
+151 RFTVKAPS

-164 SNSPTPE
+164 SNSPSPE
-171 PKDDV
+171 PKDDT
-176 WEFEPT
+176 WAFEPT
-182 PRISTYVTALILGPY
+182 PRISTYITALIVGPY

-243 KFDYAYPFKKY
+243 KFDFAYPFKKY

-329 IACQSYAPGS
+329 IACQAYAPDS

-368 MAQINDLDDVLVN
+368 MAEIRDLDDVLVN

-399 YVGEDEFFRG
+399 YVGMDEFFRG
-409 VQAYFKAHAYG
+409 VQAYFKRHAYG
-420 NTQLS
+420 NTRLS

-438 LGTWSQKWLQTAGIN
+438 LKNWSEKWLRTAGIN
-453 VLRPEIET
+453 VLRPEVET
-461 DANGVI
+461 DADGVI

-488 LRPHRIAVGLYDLD
+488 LRPHRIAVGLYNLD
-502 DSAGGSGK
+502 ASGK
-510 LVRGERIELDVDG
+510 LVRDERIELDVDG
-523 ELTEVA
+523 ELTAVP
-529 ELVGKRRPAVILLND
+529 ELTGKRRPAVFLLND

-554 DEQSLAFVTE
+554 DEDSLAFVTE
-564 HLGDFEASL
+564 HLGDFESSL

-584 MTRDAELAARDYLSL
+584 MTRDGELATRDYLSL

-614 SLHRQVL
+614 SLQRQL
-621 TAVELY
+621 KLAIEMY
-627 ADPNAR
+627 ADPATR

-640 TDATL
+640 TEATL
-645 AHLRS
+645 AHLRAAE
-650 SAGGSD
+650 AGGD

-663 AFAATART
+663 AFADTART
-671 PEQLDLLEGLLD
+671 PEQLDLLEGLLED
-683 GRESIEGLAVDTELR
+683 RETIGGLAVDTELR
-698 WSFVQRL
+698 WAFVQRL
-705 AAVGRFDEAEITSEY
+705 AAVGRYDEAEITAEY

-735 RAARPTEEAKAEA
+735 RAGRPTAEAKEDA
-748 WASVVESDKLPNAV
+748 WVSVIESDKLPNAV

-771 QFGQR
+771 QTDQR
-776 ELLAPYTEKYFAA
+776 ELLAPYADRFFAV
-789 VKGVWDSR
+789 VKDIWDAR
-797 SHEMAQQIAV
+797 SHEIAQQIAI
-807 GLYPSVQVSADTL
+807 GLYPSIQVSEETL
-820 AKTDE
+820 AKTDA
-825 WLASAEPSAALRRLI
+825 WLASAEPNAALRRLI
-840 SESRSGVERALR
+840 SESRAGIERALK
-852 AQARHGGVGG
+852 AQAA
-862 DALRRGKMA
+862 DA
-871 LPRARA
+871 
-877 RKRRF
+877 
-882 RMEVSRSTGTAA
+882 AA
-894 PTGETT
+894 
-900 SPAAVARSGPRPHQ
+900 S
-914 GRGER
+914 
-919 RSLLAFRF
+919 

>member
-6 LTREEAQQRAKLL
+6 LTREEAQQRARLL
-19 TVDSYEIDLDLSG
+19 TTHAYEVDLDLSG
-32 AVEGGTYR
+32 AQEGGTYR

-49 AESGVGSFIDLVAP
+49 AEAHAETFIDLVAP
-63 AVQEVV
+63 AVHEVV
-69 LNGDSLD
+69 LNGRSLD
-76 PAEVFKDSRIELAGI
+76 VASVFRDSRIELKH
-91 LEGRNVLRVV
+91 LHEGPNELRVV

-137 VFASFEQPDLKATF
+137 VFANFEQPDLKATF
-151 QFTVKAPS
+151 QFTVKAPQ

-164 SNSPTPE
+164 SNSPTPVPAGPE
-171 PKDDV
+171 NDV
-176 WEFEPT
+176 WTFEPT
-182 PRISTYVTALILGPY
+182 PRISTYITALIVGPY
-197 HSVHS
+197 HAVHS
-202 VYEKD
+202 SYEKD

-221 AEFLDSDAIFEVT
+221 AEYLDADAIFEVT
-234 RQGFEWFQE
+234 RQGFDWFQE
-243 KFDYAYPFKKY
+243 KFDYAYPFAKY

-329 IACQSYAPGS
+329 IACQAAAPGS

-368 MAQINDLDDVLVN
+368 MAEIRDLDDVLVN

-409 VQAYFKAHAYG
+409 VQAYFKAHAFG
-420 NTQLS
+420 NTRLS
-425 DLLGALEETSGRD
+425 DLLGALEKTSGRD
-438 LGTWSQKWLQTAGIN
+438 LTTWSQKWLQTAGIN
-453 VLRPEIET
+453 ILRPEIEV
-461 DANGVI
+461 DGAGHV
-467 TSFAIRQEAPALP
+467 TSFAVRQEAPALP
-480 AGAKGEPT
+480 VGAKGEPT
-488 LRPHRIAVGLYDLD
+488 LRPHRIAIGCYDLD
-502 DSAGGSGK
+502 ADGK
-510 LVRGERIELDVDG
+510 LVRTDRIELDVDG
-523 ELTEVA
+523 ELTPVPFPDNTP
-529 ELVGKRRPAVILLND
+529 RPAVVLLND

-554 DEQSLAFVTE
+554 DEQSLKVVTE
-564 HLGDFEASL
+564 HLGDFTASL

-584 MTRDAELAARDYLSL
+584 MTRDGELATRDYLSL

-614 SLHRQVL
+614 SLHRQAKL
-621 TAVELY
+621 AIDLY
-627 ADPNAR
+627 AAPEWR
-633 EALLTRW
+633 ETGLTQW

-645 AHLRS
+645 AHLR
-650 SAGGSD
+650 AAEGGSD

-671 PEQLDLLEGLLD
+671 PQQLDLLRALLEGS
-683 GRESIEGLAVDTELR
+683 ETIEGLAVDTELR
-698 WSFVQRL
+698 WALVERL
-705 AAVGRFDEAEITSEY
+705 AATGVLDEDDIAAEY
-720 ERDRTAA
+720 ERDKTAA

-735 RAARPTEEAKAEA
+735 RAARPTEAAKAEA
-748 WASVVESDKLPNAV
+748 WASVVEGDSLPNSM
-762 QEAVIGGFV
+762 QESVIHGFI
-771 QFGQR
+771 QTDQR
-776 ELLAPYTEKYFAA
+776 ELLAPYAAKFFTA
-789 VKGVWDSR
+789 VKGVWESR

-807 GLYPSVQVSADTL
+807 GLYPSLQVSRATL
-820 AKTDE
+820 DATDA
-825 WLASAEPSAALRRLI
+825 WLESAQPNAALRRLM
-840 SESRSGVERALR
+840 SESRAGVERALK
-852 AQARHGGVGG
+852 AQ
-862 DALRRGKMA
+862 
-871 LPRARA
+871 
-877 RKRRF
+877 
-882 RMEVSRSTGTAA
+882 TAD
-894 PTGETT
+894 G
-900 SPAAVARSGPRPHQ
+900 AAAS
-914 GRGER
+914 
-919 RSLLAFRF
+919 

>member
-19 TVDSYEIDLDLSG
+19 TVDSYEIELDLSG
-32 AVEGGTYR
+32 AQEGGTFR

-49 AESGVGSFIDLVAP
+49 AEGGAETFIDLVAP
-63 AVQEVV
+63 AVHEVV
-69 LNGDSLD
+69 LNGHALD
-76 PAEVFKDSRIELAGI
+76 VAAVFRDSRIALRHLAAGPNELK
-91 LEGRNVLRVV
+91 VV
-101 ADCAYTNTGEG
+101 ADCEYTNTGEG

-151 QFTVKAPS
+151 RFTVKAPS

-176 WEFEPT
+176 WFFEPT
-182 PRISTYVTALILGPY
+182 PRISSYITALIVGPY

-202 VYEKD
+202 SYEGPN

-234 RQGFEWFQE
+234 RQGFDWFQE
-243 KFDYAYPFKKY
+243 KFDYAYPFAKY

-291 VRAETI
+291 TRAETI

-329 IACQSYAPGS
+329 IACQAYAEGS

-368 MAQINDLDDVLVN
+368 MADIRDLDDVLVN

-399 YVGEDEFFRG
+399 YVGMDEFFRG
-409 VQAYFKAHAYG
+409 VQAYFKAHAFG
-420 NTQLS
+420 NTRLS

-438 LGTWSQKWLQTAGIN
+438 LKTWSKKWLETAGIN
-453 VLRPEIET
+453 VLRPVVDVDT
-461 DANGVI
+461 KGVI
-467 TSFAIRQEAPALP
+467 TSFAVKQEAPALP
-480 AGAKGEPT
+480 AGAKGEST
-488 LRPHRIAVGLYDLD
+488 LRPHRIAIGLYDLD
-502 DSAGGSGK
+502 EASGK
-510 LVRGERIELDVDG
+510 LVRTDRVELDVDG
-523 ELTEVA
+523 ELTAVDA
-529 ELVGKRRPAVILLND
+529 LVGKARPAVILLND

-554 DEQSLAFVTE
+554 DTESLAFVTE
-564 HLGDFEASL
+564 HIGDFEASL

-584 MTRDAELAARDYLSL
+584 MTRDAELPTRDYLSL

-614 SLHRQVL
+614 SLHRQVKL
-621 TAVELY
+621 ALDLY
-627 ADPNAR
+627 AAPAR
-633 EALLTRW
+633 REEALTRW
-640 TDATL
+640 TEATL
-645 AHLRS
+645 THLRS
-650 SAGGSD
+650 AEPGSD

-671 PEQLDLLEGLLD
+671 DAELSLLERLLD
-683 GRESIEGLAVDTELR
+683 GSESIEGLAVDTELR
-698 WSFVQRL
+698 WAFVGRL
-705 AAVGRFDEAEITSEY
+705 AATGRLDEAGIAAEL

-727 GERHAATA
+727 GERHAASA
-735 RAARPTEEAKAEA
+735 RAARPTAEAKAAA
-748 WASVVESDKLPNAV
+748 WASVVESDTLPNAV

-771 QFGQR
+771 QTDQR
-776 ELLAPYTEKYFAA
+776 ELLAPYTEKFFAS
-789 VKGVWDSR
+789 VKEAWDSR
-797 SHEMAQQIAV
+797 SHEMAQQIAL
-807 GLYPSVQVSADTL
+807 GLYPSLQVSRATL
-820 AKTDE
+820 DATDA
-825 WLASAEPSAALRRLI
+825 WLASTNPSAALRRLI
-840 SESRSGVERALR
+840 TESRAGVERALR
-852 AQARHGGVGG
+852 AR
-862 DALRRGKMA
+862 DAD
-871 LPRARA
+871 
-877 RKRRF
+877 
-882 RMEVSRSTGTAA
+882 
-894 PTGETT
+894 
-900 SPAAVARSGPRPHQ
+900 
-914 GRGER
+914 
-919 RSLLAFRF
+919 

>member
-6 LTREEAQQRAKLL
+6 LTREEAQQRAQLL
-19 TVDSYEIDLDLSG
+19 TVESYEIDLDLSG
-32 AVEGGTYR
+32 AQEGGTYR
-40 SVTTVRFDS
+40 SVTTVRFDV
-49 AESGVGSFIDLVAP
+49 AESGAESFIDLVAP
-63 AVQEVV
+63 EVHEV
-69 LNGDSLD
+69 TLNGDALD
-76 PAEVFKDSRIELAGI
+76 PAEVFKDSRIALPG
-91 LEGRNVLRVV
+91 LLQGRNVLRVA

-151 QFTVKAPS
+151 QFTVKAPT

-182 PRISTYVTALILGPY
+182 PRISSYITALIVGPY

-234 RQGFEWFQE
+234 RQGFDWFQE

-329 IACQSYAPGS
+329 IACQAYAPDS

-368 MAQINDLDDVLVN
+368 MAEIRDLDDVLVN

-399 YVGEDEFFRG
+399 YVGMDEFFAG
-409 VQAYFKAHAYG
+409 VQAYFKRHAFG
-420 NTQLS
+420 NTRLS

-453 VLRPEIET
+453 ILRPEIET
-461 DANGVI
+461 DEHGVI

-480 AGAKGEPT
+480 AGAQGEPT
-488 LRPHRIAVGLYDLD
+488 LRPHRIAVGLYELD
-502 DSAGGSGK
+502 EDSGK
-510 LVRGERIELDVDG
+510 LVRDERVELDVDG
-523 ELTEVA
+523 ELTAVPQ
-529 ELVGKRRPAVILLND
+529 LVGKRRPAVVLLND

-564 HLGDFEASL
+564 HLGDFESSL

-584 MTRDAELAARDYLSL
+584 MTRDAELATRDYLSL

-614 SLHRQVL
+614 SLHRQVKL
-621 TAVELY
+621 AIELY
-627 ADPNAR
+627 ADPAAR

-650 SAGGSD
+650 ATAGSD

-671 PEQLDLLEGLLD
+671 PEQLDLLEALLD
-683 GRESIEGLAVDTELR
+683 GSQTIEGLAVDTELR
-698 WSFVQRL
+698 WAFVERL
-705 AAVGRFDEAEITSEY
+705 AAVGRFDEAEIAGEY
-720 ERDRTAA
+720 ERDKTAA

-735 RAARPTEEAKAEA
+735 RAARPTAEAKAEA
-748 WASVVESDKLPNAV
+748 WAQVVESDKLPNAV

-771 QFGQR
+771 QTGQR
-776 ELLAPYTEKYFAA
+776 ELLAPYTDKYFEV
-789 VKGVWDSR
+789 VKGIWDTR
-797 SHEMAQQIAV
+797 SHEIAQQIAV
-807 GLYPSVQVSADTL
+807 GLYPSVQVSEETL
-820 AKTDE
+820 AKTDT
-825 WLASAEPSAALRRLI
+825 WLTSAEPNAALRRLV
-840 SESRSGVERALR
+840 SESRSGVERALK
-852 AQARHGGVGG
+852 AQAA
-862 DALRRGKMA
+862 DA
-871 LPRARA
+871 
-877 RKRRF
+877 
-882 RMEVSRSTGTAA
+882 AA
-894 PTGETT
+894 TE
-900 SPAAVARSGPRPHQ
+900 
-914 GRGER
+914 
-919 RSLLAFRF
+919 

>member
-32 AVEGGTYR
+32 AQEGGTYR

-49 AESGVGSFIDLVAP
+49 AEAGAETFIDLVAP
-63 AVQEVV
+63 AVHEIV
-69 LNGDSLD
+69 LNGHSLD
-76 PAEVFKDSRIELAGI
+76 VAAVFRDARIALKHLEAGPNELK
-91 LEGRNVLRVV
+91 VV
-101 ADCAYTNTGEG
+101 ADCDYTNTGEG

-171 PKDDV
+171 PSGDV
-176 WEFEPT
+176 WVFEPT
-182 PRISTYVTALILGPY
+182 PRMSTYITALIVGPY

-202 VYEKD
+202 SYEGPG

-234 RQGFEWFQE
+234 RQGFDWFQE
-243 KFDYAYPFKKY
+243 KFDYAYPFAKY

-291 VRAETI
+291 TRAETI

-329 IACQSYAPGS
+329 IACQAYAENS

-368 MAQINDLDDVLVN
+368 MADIRDLDDVLVN

-399 YVGEDEFFRG
+399 YVGMDEFFRG
-409 VQAYFKAHAYG
+409 VQAYFKAHAFG
-420 NTQLS
+420 NTRLS

-438 LGTWSQKWLQTAGIN
+438 LKTWSKKWLETAGIN
-453 VLRPEIET
+453 VLRPVVDVDT
-461 DANGVI
+461 SGRI
-467 TSFAIRQEAPALP
+467 TSFAVKQEAPALP

-488 LRPHRIAVGLYDLD
+488 LRPHRIAIGLYDLD
-502 DSAGGSGK
+502 EASGK
-510 LVRGERIELDVDG
+510 LLRTDRVELDVDG
-523 ELTEVA
+523 ELTAVD
-529 ELVGKRRPAVILLND
+529 ELVGRKRPAVILLND
-544 DDLSYAKVRL
+544 DDLSYAKVRM
-554 DEQSLAFVTE
+554 DAESLAFVTE
-564 HLGDFEASL
+564 HIGDFEASL
-573 PRALCWASAWD
+573 PRALSWASAWD
-584 MTRDAELAARDYLSL
+584 MTRDAELPTREYLSL
-599 VLSGIGKESDIGVVQ
+599 VLSGIAKESDIGVVQ
-614 SLHRQVL
+614 SLHRQVKL
-621 TAVELY
+621 ALELY
-627 ADPNAR
+627 AAPAGRD
-633 EALLTRW
+633 EALARW
-640 TDATL
+640 TEATL
-645 AHLRS
+645 SHLRS
-650 SAGGSD
+650 AEPGSD

-663 AFAATART
+663 AFASTART
-671 PEQLDLLEGLLD
+671 EEQLALLEELVSGKQA
-683 GRESIEGLAVDTELR
+683 IEGLAVDTELR
-698 WSFVQRL
+698 WAFVHRL
-705 AAVGRFDEAEITSEY
+705 AATGRLDEAGIAAELD
-720 ERDRTAA
+720 RDKTAA
-727 GERHAATA
+727 GERHAASA
-735 RAARPTEEAKAEA
+735 RAARPTPEAKAEA
-748 WASVVESDKLPNAV
+748 WASVVESDKLPNSI
-762 QEAVIGGFV
+762 QESVIGGFV
-771 QFGQR
+771 QTDQR
-776 ELLAPYTEKYFAA
+776 ELLALYTEKFFAA
-789 VKGVWDSR
+789 VKGAWDSR

-807 GLYPSVQVSADTL
+807 GLYPSLQVSQATLDATDT
-820 AKTDE
+820 
-825 WLASAEPSAALRRLI
+825 WLASSSPSAALRRLI
-840 SESRSGVERALR
+840 TESRAGVERALR
-852 AQARHGGVGG
+852 AQSA
-862 DALRRGKMA
+862 DA
-871 LPRARA
+871 
-877 RKRRF
+877 
-882 RMEVSRSTGTAA
+882 
-894 PTGETT
+894 
-900 SPAAVARSGPRPHQ
+900 
-914 GRGER
+914 
-919 RSLLAFRF
+919 

>member
-32 AVEGGTYR
+32 AQEGGTYR
-40 SVTTVRFDS
+40 SVTTVRFDV
-49 AESGVGSFIDLVAP
+49 AESGTESFIDLVAP
-63 AVQEVV
+63 TVHEVT
-69 LNGDSLD
+69 LNGDALD
-76 PAEVFKDSRIELAGI
+76 PDEVFKDSRIALTGL

-112 LHRFVDPVDQQ
+112 LHRFVDPVDEQ

-151 QFTVKAPS
+151 QFTVKAPT

-176 WEFEPT
+176 WVFEPT
-182 PRISTYVTALILGPY
+182 PRISTYITALVVGPY

-234 RQGFEWFQE
+234 RQGFDWFQE

-291 VRAETI
+291 VRAATI

-319 LNESFATYTS
+319 LNESFATYAEA
-329 IACQSYAPGS
+329 ACQAYSPQS

-368 MAQINDLDDVLVN
+368 MAEIRDLDDVLVN

-399 YVGEDEFFRG
+399 YVGMDEFFKG
-409 VQAYFKAHAYG
+409 VQAYFKRHAFG
-420 NTQLS
+420 NTRLS

-438 LGTWSQKWLQTAGIN
+438 LKAWSKLWLETAGIN

-461 DANGVI
+461 DADGVI

-502 DSAGGSGK
+502 DDSGK
-510 LVRGERIELDVDG
+510 LVRGVGAPPAEGWGRIELDVDG
-523 ELTEVA
+523 ELTAVPQ
-529 ELVGKRRPAVILLND
+529 LVGKRRPDVVLLND

-564 HLGDFEASL
+564 HLGDFESSL

-584 MTRDAELAARDYLSL
+584 MTRDAELPARDYLSL

-614 SLHRQVL
+614 SLHRQVKL
-621 TAVELY
+621 AIDLY
-627 ADPNAR
+627 ADPSAR

-650 SAGGSD
+650 AEAGSD

-671 PEQLDLLEGLLD
+671 PEQLDLLEALLD
-683 GRESIEGLAVDTELR
+683 GTQTVEGLAVDTELR
-698 WSFVQRL
+698 WAFVERL
-705 AAVGRFDEAEITSEY
+705 AAVGRFDETEIAGEY

-735 RAARPTEEAKAEA
+735 RAARPTPEAKAEA

-771 QFGQR
+771 QTDQR
-776 ELLAPYTEKYFAA
+776 ELLAPYTDTYFEV
-789 VKGVWDSR
+789 VKGIWDTR
-797 SHEMAQQIAV
+797 SHEIAQQVAI
-807 GLYPSVQVSADTL
+807 GLYPTVQVSQETL
-820 AKTDE
+820 DKTDA
-825 WLASAEPSAALRRLI
+825 WLASAEPNAALRRLV

-852 AQARHGGVGG
+852 AQAA
-862 DALRRGKMA
+862 DA
-871 LPRARA
+871 
-877 RKRRF
+877 
-882 RMEVSRSTGTAA
+882 
-894 PTGETT
+894 
-900 SPAAVARSGPRPHQ
+900 Q
-914 GRGER
+914 
-919 RSLLAFRF
+919 

>member
-1 MPGTN
+1 VPGTN
-6 LTREEAQQRAKLL
+6 LTREEAQQRAQLL
-19 TVDSYEIDLDLSG
+19 AVDSYEIELDLSG
-32 AVEGGTYR
+32 AQEGGTYR
-40 SVTTVRFDS
+40 SVTTVRFDVS
-49 AESGVGSFIDLVAP
+49 AGNGAESFIDLVAP
-63 AVQEVV
+63 AVHEVT

-76 PAEVFKDSRIELAGI
+76 PAEVFADSRIALPG
-91 LEGRNVLRVV
+91 LLQGRNILRVV

-112 LHRFVDPVDQQ
+112 LHRFVDPVDDQ

-151 QFTVKAPS
+151 QFTVKAPE

-171 PKDDV
+171 PQDNV
-176 WEFEPT
+176 WVFEPT
-182 PRISTYVTALILGPY
+182 PRISTYITALIVGPY

-221 AEFLDSDAIFEVT
+221 AEYLDSDAIFEVT

-243 KFDYAYPFKKY
+243 KFDYAYPFEKY

-291 VRAETI
+291 MRAETI

-329 IACQSYAPGS
+329 IACQAHAPGS
-339 RWPHSWTTFANSM
+339 RWPHAWTTFANSM

-368 MAQINDLDDVLVN
+368 MAEIRDLDDVLVN

-399 YVGEDEFFRG
+399 YVGMDEFFRG
-409 VQAYFKAHAYG
+409 VQAYFKRHAFG
-420 NTQLS
+420 NTRLS

-438 LGTWSQKWLQTAGIN
+438 LKTWSEKWLQAAGIN

-461 DANGVI
+461 DADGVV
-467 TSFAIRQEAPALP
+467 TAFAIRQEAPALP

-502 DSAGGSGK
+502 EASGK
-510 LVRGERIELDVDG
+510 LVRRERIELDVDG
-523 ELTEVA
+523 ELTAVPQ
-529 ELVGKRRPAVILLND
+529 LVGQSRPAVILLND

-564 HLGDFEASL
+564 HLGDFESSL

-614 SLHRQVL
+614 SLHRQVKL
-621 TAVELY
+621 AIDLY
-627 ADPNAR
+627 ADPAAR
-633 EALLTRW
+633 EALLARW

-645 AHLRS
+645 AHLR
-650 SAGGSD
+650 AAAPGSD

-671 PEQLDLLEGLLD
+671 PEQLDVLDALLEG
-683 GRESIEGLAVDTELR
+683 SQTIEGLVVDTELR
-698 WSFVQRL
+698 WAFVQRL
-705 AAVGRFDEAEITSEY
+705 AAVGRFDEAEIAGEY

-748 WASVVESDKLPNAV
+748 WASVVDSDKLPNAV

-771 QFGQR
+771 QTDQR
-776 ELLAPYTEKYFAA
+776 EVLAPYADRYFEV
-789 VKGVWDSR
+789 VKDIWESR

-807 GLYPSVQVSADTL
+807 GLYPTVQVSQETVD
-820 AKTDE
+820 KTDA
-825 WLASAEPSAALRRLI
+825 WLDSAEPSAALRRLV
-840 SESRSGVERALR
+840 SESRAGVERALR
-852 AQARHGGVGG
+852 AQRA
-862 DALRRGKMA
+862 DA
-871 LPRARA
+871 
-877 RKRRF
+877 
-882 RMEVSRSTGTAA
+882 AA
-894 PTGETT
+894 AGE
-900 SPAAVARSGPRPHQ
+900 
-914 GRGER
+914 
-919 RSLLAFRF
+919 